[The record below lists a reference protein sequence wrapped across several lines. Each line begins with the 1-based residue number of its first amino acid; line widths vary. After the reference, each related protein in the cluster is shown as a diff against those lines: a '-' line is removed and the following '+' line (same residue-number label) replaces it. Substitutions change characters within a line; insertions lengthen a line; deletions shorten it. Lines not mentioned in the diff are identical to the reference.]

1 MNTQV
6 MSGSDKLHEDYQ
18 ARKRHREWWV
28 DLNRD
33 IGGGFPEEVTLEYGP
48 SGSQGESYVYVLGE
62 EGSKLREQD
71 EGLRQGGAPGV
82 CLGWGWGMRSSL
94 EAGGRLRASS
104 YTACGPQH
112 RAKREHIVGTQQ
124 MRHSRELVHIPSK
137 TGFASWVTLAGIKS
151 HDSG

>member
-71 EGLRQGGAPGV
+71 EGLRQGGAPGI

-94 EAGGRLRASS
+94 EAGGRLRASVLYS
-104 YTACGPQH
+104 LGSPAPGQ
-112 RAKREHIVGTQQ
+112 EGTHS
-124 MRHSRELVHIPSK
+124 RHSTNETFKGTSSHPKQNRVCLLGDSRRDK
-137 TGFASWVTLAGIKS
+137 VT
-151 HDSG
+151 